1 MWHYTQRRL
10 KSVIFFI
17 HFKIILLLPVYG
29 LRVQVAVLGVEKAVL
44 YWIKWGLFS
53 KTLFPATQGP
63 SILKEKRI
71 SNNRLVVQ
79 GTTQNTLP
87 VWKIQASSE
96 HWIHLLLKRSPLLPA
111 SVNQHLIFSFLFFYS
126 VCYRTL
132 MCWRW
137 LDIFL
142 VKIYVLNSY
151 QVTKLAK
158 YKEGGFSWVW
168 AKHSQI
174 NLLGS
179 LNTGES
185 QHHFDLKAD

>member
-1 MWHYTQRRL
+1 MTLHPKETQISYLLYSFQNCSPLACVRFEGSSG
-10 KSVIFFI
+10 SVRSWEGCIVLN
-17 HFKIILLLPVYG
+17 KM
-29 LRVQVAVLGVEKAVL
+29 RAVL
-44 YWIKWGLFS
+44 

-63 SILKEKRI
+63 SMLQEKRI

-96 HWIHLLLKRSPLLPA
+96 HWIHLLLKRSPLPPA
-111 SVNQHLIFSFLFFYS
+111 SVNQHLIFNFLLFYN
-126 VCYRTL
+126 VCYRAL

-142 VKIYVLNSY
+142 IKIYVLNSY

-168 AKHSQI
+168 AKHLQI

-185 QHHFDLKAD
+185 QHPFDFKAG